1 MAELRERAGNLL
13 DSSCQTVVNTV
24 NTAGVMGRG
33 IALEFRYRY
42 PEMFADYE
50 QKCKSGKVRIG
61 ELSIWKRTSPW
72 IVNFPTKTDWQL
84 PSKYE
89 YVEAG
94 LRRFATFYREEGIQ
108 SIAFPPLGASL
119 GGLDWER
126 VKALMWK
133 WLGPLP
139 DLEVDV
145 VRFDESASD
154 KWFDALCDNTRGW
167 SRADFQSELNLPKA
181 QAFLVAE
188 ALDSGQLCQMVQLQ
202 AIRGI
207 GERSL
212 EKIYGFV
219 RAHLAGSPTSGRGL
233 FGA

>member
-1 MAELRERAGNLL
+1 MAELRERTGNLF
-13 DSSCQTVVNTV
+13 DSTCSTLVNTV

-42 PEMFADYE
+42 PDMFAEYE
-50 QKCKSGKVRIG
+50 TQCKAGQVRIG
-61 ELSIWKRTSPW
+61 ELSIFKRSCPW
-72 IVNFPTKTDWQL
+72 IVNFPTKTEWQL

-94 LRRFATFYREEGIQ
+94 LRRFSTFYREEGIR

-133 WLGPLP
+133 WLEPLS
-139 DLEVDV
+139 DLQIEV
-145 VRFDESASD
+145 VRFDPSASD
-154 KWFDALCDNTRGW
+154 KWFDVLCENTRGW
-167 SRADFQSELNLPKA
+167 SPADFQSELGVPKA
-181 QAFLVAE
+181 QATLVSK
-188 ALDSGQLCQMVQLQ
+188 ALGSGELCQMVQLQ
-202 AIRGI
+202 AVKGI

-212 EKIYGFV
+212 ERLYGFV
-219 RAHLAGSPTSGRGL
+219 RTHLAGGAAASRGL